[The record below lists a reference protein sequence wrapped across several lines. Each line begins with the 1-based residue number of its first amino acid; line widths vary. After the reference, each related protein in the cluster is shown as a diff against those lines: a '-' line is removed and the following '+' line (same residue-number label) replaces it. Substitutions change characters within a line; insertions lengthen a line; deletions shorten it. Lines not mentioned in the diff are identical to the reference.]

1 MRARFKRHVGNRGI
15 VLGMLGMLW
24 VLTAIGIRTS
34 GTARPEILH
43 ERLPTWIRV
52 LIWALP
58 GLLALTATVWRR
70 WDELAWGLLI
80 IPPAERLLSYGA
92 AWVTDAY
99 PPAWRSVL
107 VYLGVVVLIN
117 RCAAGLDRAA
127 PWDGRERRSWTQ
139 ET

>member
-1 MRARFKRHVGNRGI
+1 MHTRVTSHVGNRGI
-15 VLGMLGMLW
+15 VLGMLGILW
-24 VLTAIGIRTS
+24 ILTAVGVLTAT
-34 GTARPEILH
+34 TVRPEILH
-43 ERLPTWIRV
+43 ERLPIWLRV
-52 LIWALP
+52 AIWTGP
-58 GLLALTATVWRR
+58 GLLALVATVWRR

-80 IPPAERLLSYGA
+80 IPPAERLLSYGV

-107 VYLGVVVLIN
+107 VYLVVVVLIN